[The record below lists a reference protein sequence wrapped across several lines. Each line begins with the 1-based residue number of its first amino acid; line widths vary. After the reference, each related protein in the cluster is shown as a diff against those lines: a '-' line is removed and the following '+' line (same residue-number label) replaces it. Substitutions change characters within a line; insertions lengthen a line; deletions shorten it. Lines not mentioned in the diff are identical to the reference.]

1 MSETLAPPFEAPVAQ
16 QGLLSRAVGVI
27 TSPRRTYAGIVA
39 RPRAFGALAL
49 IIALT
54 AGANLVFYNT
64 GVGQDALLDQQIR
77 TIESFGRQVD
87 DAMYANLEKQ
97 APFAGYITAGSIVVA
112 SPLVM
117 LVFAGIAFV
126 VFNAILGGTSTF
138 KQTFAVVVHSG
149 FVGTLAQF
157 LVLPLNYVRE
167 SISSPAN
174 LGVFLPFLDE
184 NSFAARFLGG
194 TDLVVIWGLANLAI
208 GLGVLYKRRTGPIAI
223 GLLIVYFVIVL
234 VVAAVRSA
242 LSGA

>member
-1 MSETLAPPFEAPVAQ
+1 MPDTLAPPVEAPATQ
-16 QGLLSRAVGVI
+16 QGLLGRAVGVI
-27 TSPRRTYAGIVA
+27 TSPRSTYAGIVA
-39 RPRAFGALAL
+39 RPRILGALLL

-64 GVGQDALLDQQIR
+64 RVGQDALLDQQIR
-77 TIESFGRQVD
+77 TVEAFGRQVD
-87 DAMYANLEKQ
+87 DEMYANLERQ
-97 APFAGYITAGSIVVA
+97 APFAGYITAASIIVA

-117 LVFAGIAFV
+117 LLVAGLAFV
-126 VFNAILGGTSTF
+126 VFNAILGAASTF

-157 LVLPLNYVRE
+157 FVLPLNYVRE

-194 TDLVVIWGLANLAI
+194 VDLVLFWGLVNLAI
-208 GLGVLYKRRTGPIAI
+208 GLGVLYKRRTGPIAT
-223 GLLIVYFVIVL
+223 GLLMVYLVIVL

>member
-1 MSETLAPPFEAPVAQ
+1 MSETLTPPVEAPATD

-27 TSPRRTYAGIVA
+27 VSPRRTYAGIVA
-39 RPRAFGALAL
+39 RPRVLGALVL

-54 AGANLVFYNT
+54 ACANLVFFST
-64 GVGQDALLDQQIR
+64 RVGQDALMDQQIR
-77 TIESFGRQVD
+77 TVESFGGQVN
-87 DAMYANLEKQ
+87 DATYATLERQ
-97 APFAGYITAGSIVVA
+97 APFAGYITAASIIVA

-117 LVFAGIAFV
+117 LLFAGIAFV

-138 KQTFAVVVHSG
+138 KQTLAVVVHSG

-157 LVLPLNYVRE
+157 FVLPLNYIRE

-174 LGVFLPFLDE
+174 LGLFLPFLDE
-184 NSFAARFLGG
+184 NTFLARFLGSV
-194 TDLVVIWGLANLAI
+194 DLIYIWGLVNLAI
-208 GLGVLYKRRTGPIAI
+208 GLGVLYKRRTGSIVT
-223 GLLIVYFVIVL
+223 GLLIVYFVIAL

>member
-1 MSETLAPPFEAPVAQ
+1 M
-16 QGLLSRAVGVI
+16 
-27 TSPRRTYAGIVA
+27 
-39 RPRAFGALAL
+39 
-49 IIALT
+49 
-54 AGANLVFYNT
+54 
-64 GVGQDALLDQQIR
+64 
-77 TIESFGRQVD
+77 
-87 DAMYANLEKQ
+87 
-97 APFAGYITAGSIVVA
+97 
-112 SPLVM
+112 
-117 LVFAGIAFV
+117 AGIAFV

-157 LVLPLNYVRE
+157 FVLPLNYVRE
-167 SISSPAN
+167 ATSSPAN

-194 TDLVVIWGLANLAI
+194 TDLVTY
-208 GLGVLYKRRTGPIAI
+208 LGVDRIWRLGSGFFTSGGPDSIVT

>member
-1 MSETLAPPFEAPVAQ
+1 MSETLAPPVEAPAAQ

-39 RPRAFGALAL
+39 RPRIFGALVL

-64 GVGQDALLDQQIR
+64 RVGQDALLDQQIR

-87 DAMYANLEKQ
+87 DAMYANLERQ

-157 LVLPLNYVRE
+157 FVLPLDYVRE
-167 SISSPAN
+167 TMSSPAN

-184 NSFAARFLGG
+184 NSFAARLLG
-194 TDLVVIWGLANLAI
+194 AH
-208 GLGVLYKRRTGPIAI
+208 
-223 GLLIVYFVIVL
+223 
-234 VVAAVRSA
+234 RSRP
-242 LSGA
+242 